1 MIVSGSVFDNDMKII
16 PNVNVV
22 VLNENRSTTANIDGK
37 FSIKVNSENSQ
48 LRFSHAGYDYDTIS
62 VKEFNKLG
70 YINLLPPTLPE
81 IIIPNPYT
89 NTKKTDNT
97 WLWLLGISGLG
108 FIGYKLA
115 SKKKAVNVTV

>member
-1 MIVSGSVFDNDMKII
+1 MIVTGNVFDNDMKII

-22 VLNENRSTTANIDGK
+22 VLNENRSTTADVDGK
-37 FSIKVNSENSQ
+37 FSVKVNSENSQ

-62 VKEFNKLG
+62 VKEFKKLG
-70 YINLLPPTLPE
+70 YINLFPPSLPE
-81 IIIPNPYT
+81 IIIPNPY
-89 NTKKTDNT
+89 TKKTDNT